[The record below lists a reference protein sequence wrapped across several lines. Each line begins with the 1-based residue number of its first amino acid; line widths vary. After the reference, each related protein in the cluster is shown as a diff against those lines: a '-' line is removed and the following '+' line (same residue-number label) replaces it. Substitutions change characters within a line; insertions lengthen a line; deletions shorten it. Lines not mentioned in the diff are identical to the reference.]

1 MQVVSRH
8 KLGVV
13 SKVRPKTTADSII
26 VLDTA
31 MRLAILLANCIYI
44 YIFCFYFCA

>member
-31 MRLAILLANCIYI
+31 TRLSYSVVTSIYDNFI
-44 YIFCFYFCA
+44 H